1 MLPNQDNFLNLI
13 KNKKVCVMIAPS
25 FVVDFKYPA
34 IIGMLKKLGVSMVTE
49 LTFGAKMTNN
59 NYFEYIKNHLDQKYY
74 IASPCPVVVSLIK
87 NQYPDLVKYIMPI
100 TSPMVSQA
108 KVLKYLYSDY
118 EIVFV
123 SPCRAKQNIE
133 AKEYKDCISETLSFK
148 DLKDLFDKNNI
159 FEEDYIDLDEKFDSI
174 SDNETRVYPIS
185 GGLSCSARIK
195 EILKDSEILVD
206 DGVLK
211 VKTILEEIKNNTTKY
226 RFFDLLNCDGGCI
239 GGGEVINKNLSIEE
253 KKSKIINY
261 KDQLKTVK
269 NNNFN
274 SDIDDVIK
282 NVDFSRKF

>member
-100 TSPMVSQA
+100 TSPMLSQA

>member
-34 IIGMLKKLGVSMVTE
+34 IIGMLKKLGVFMVTE

>member
-1 MLPNQDNFLNLI
+1 
-13 KNKKVCVMIAPS
+13 MIAPS